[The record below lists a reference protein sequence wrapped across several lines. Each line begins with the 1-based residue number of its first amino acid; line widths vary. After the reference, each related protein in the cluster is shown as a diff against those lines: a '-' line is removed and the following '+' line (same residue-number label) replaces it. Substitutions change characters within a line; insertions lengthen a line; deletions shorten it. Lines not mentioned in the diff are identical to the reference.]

1 MTSYLINKSILSI
14 AFTCLLT
21 SCFASDLDDDSCKHK
36 RHTHHHHKKSDDTA
50 GRENAESPRQKGT
63 VDASD
68 LLSEVDESCESSGIK
83 AIPQE
88 TPEQARAKVKTV
100 RILEVDGG
108 AMRGIMP
115 AVVLREI
122 EKRTGKSI
130 AETFHFVGGTSI
142 GCFLTAGLTIPS
154 DEDPAKPKWKA
165 EDIITILR
173 EEAPKVFRPY
183 LWGSLYN
190 TPALEDIS
198 LKYCGNKTFDQSVIP
213 TMGMTFNCL
222 ATQPMPI
229 RSWGQKEIFRTQD
242 VMLSSSAVPLVFHP
256 RVLYPVNFNASIN
269 SRYLVADGFL
279 GANNSSA
286 ILVAEAKQLFPNA
299 TKFEVVSLGNGIMKD
314 PLYYKIFRGTLTLG
328 NYALKLFDLGLNTVS
343 AEPDEYMESLLN
355 GPYTRINPLV
365 VYGSGGPF
373 DASKSNLDG
382 LEKDTMIYLEE
393 NEKYFGPLIERL
405 KKPKD

>member
-1 MTSYLINKSILSI
+1 MTSYVVTKCILSI

-21 SCFASDLDDDSCKHK
+21 SCFASDLDEGSCKHK
-36 RHTHHHHKKSDDTA
+36 RHTHHHHKKSDDSS
-50 GRENAESPRQKGT
+50 GIENAESPRQKGA

-100 RILEVDGG
+100 RILEIDGG

-122 EKRTGKSI
+122 EKRTEKSI
-130 AETFHFVGGTSI
+130 AESFHLVGGTSI
-142 GCFLTAGLTIPS
+142 GCLLTAGLTIPS
-154 DEDPAKPKWKA
+154 DDNPQKPKWKA
-165 EDIITILR
+165 EKLIELLR
-173 EEAPKVFRPY
+173 NEAPKVFKLR
-183 LWGSLYN
+183 LWGSIYN

-213 TMGMTFNCL
+213 TVGITFDCL
-222 ATQPMPI
+222 SAKTKTVC
-229 RSWGQKEIFRTQD
+229 SWEYDEIFRTQD
-242 VMLSSSAVPLVFHP
+242 VMLASSAVPAIFTP
-256 RVLYPVNFNASIN
+256 RFLYPVNFNASIN
-269 SRYLVADGFL
+269 SKYLVADGFL

-286 ILVAEAKQLFPNA
+286 LLIAQAKKLFPNA
-299 TKFEVVSLGNGIMKD
+299 EKFEVVSLGNGIIKD
-314 PLYYKIFRGTLTLG
+314 PLYYKLIRGTLTAG
-328 NYALKLFDLGLNTVS
+328 NYALKLFDLGLNIVS
-343 AEPDEYMESLLN
+343 SEPDEYMQSILN
-355 GPYTRINPLV
+355 GQYTRINPIV

-373 DASKSNLDG
+373 DTSKSNLDG

-393 NEKYFGPLIERL
+393 NEKYFTYKLNL
-405 KKPKD
+405 V